1 MLDCGYGL
9 PVVLW
14 VCGGCEFLCDGG
26 GSVGCRFCCWR
37 GVWSMGVA
45 VWVGHVWLRKC
56 GEKKMG
62 MAVWVAGM
70 SVGKAWEKKLIF

>member
-1 MLDCGYGL
+1 MVAVNFCVM
-9 PVVLW
+9 VVAPW
-14 VCGGCEFLCDGG
+14 VAGFVVG
-26 GSVGCRFCCWR
+26 VGCGSLAWGAGSRH

-62 MAVWVAGM
+62 MAVWVASM

>member
-26 GSVGCRFCCWR
+26 GSVGCRH
-37 GVWSMGVA
+37 GVWPCGLPACVVA
-45 VWVGHVWLRKC
+45 EVWGKKKGYGRVGCQYVCW
-56 GEKKMG
+56 E
-62 MAVWVAGM
+62 
-70 SVGKAWEKKLIF
+70 SVGKKLIF